1 MKLANTELKIG
12 MPKLARGLVDIHTR
26 WTEEERVE
34 EVVVAVAAVAAVAAG
49 KEGVDG
55 SEHGIDEV
63 VELVEAEVTM
73 LGEVGQSPSFLSPL
87 ISNAASHICEP
98 HSSPLRKWTWGE
110 PTHSPHWVPFPSLT
124 PG

>member
-1 MKLANTELKIG
+1 
-12 MPKLARGLVDIHTR
+12 VDIHTR

-55 SEHGIDEV
+55 SEHGTDEV

-87 ISNAASHICEP
+87 ISNAASHICHTVHLSENGP
-98 HSSPLRKWTWGE
+98 GVSQ
-110 PTHSPHWVPFPSLT
+110 PTHHTGYRFQA
-124 PG
+124 